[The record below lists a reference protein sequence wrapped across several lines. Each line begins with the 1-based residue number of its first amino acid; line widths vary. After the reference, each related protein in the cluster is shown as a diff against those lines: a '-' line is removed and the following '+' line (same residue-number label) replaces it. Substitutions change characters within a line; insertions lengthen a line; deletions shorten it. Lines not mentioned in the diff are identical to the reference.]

1 MAEEGAK
8 YPGNKKKEW
17 KSEEGKTHNFAG
29 EQWRWDFSEEFKFVK
44 PEDDLAVRG
53 NSDLSRTAT
62 VYWAFVMTGTLLNTY
77 TVSFNPH
84 NNPQKIVNLKEV
96 R

>member
-29 EQWRWDFSEEFKFVK
+29 EQWR
-44 PEDDLAVRG
+44 
-53 NSDLSRTAT
+53 
-62 VYWAFVMTGTLLNTY
+62 
-77 TVSFNPH
+77 
-84 NNPQKIVNLKEV
+84 
-96 R
+96 